1 MPIFKRNHDNPFAS
15 ALWIDQRDAGARIT
29 ALRRNGHISEEDA
42 RMLEHFRTEGFVKL
56 TLDTAQKSIDELV
69 GDLDRLWAEKPV
81 DALYAA
87 GHPFLRPMS
96 LATDEERRPGVRIQ
110 EVQSHSRAARRIYLH
125 PRLHYAATLI
135 LGEPVLAIQS
145 ILFEYGSAQALHRDP
160 VFVPTPVP
168 GHLLAAW
175 IALEDIHPDSGPLR
189 YVPRSHRFPPFE
201 FRPGLYRYDPRL
213 VSEADSQREQEWLVE
228 EMAHEGTAPVT
239 FTPKKGEAFLW
250 HAALYHGGEPIRDQS
265 RTRKSYVVHYSTRR
279 AHKERVLWVSDLEG
293 LKLVRSRQLLR
304 DGEAVGFNN
313 PLAASDRKFGASV
326 PDRLRAFRDRLLRR
340 VGF

>member
-1 MPIFKRNHDNPFAS
+1 MSIFRRTQDNPFAS
-15 ALWIDQRDAGARIT
+15 TLWIDQRDAGARIT

-42 RMLEHFRTEGFVKL
+42 KMLEHFRTEGFVKL
-56 TLDTAQKSIDELV
+56 SLDTAQKSIDELV
-69 GDLDRLWAEKPV
+69 ADVDRLWAEKPP
-81 DALYAA
+81 DALYSA

-96 LATDEERRPGVRIQ
+96 LATDDERRPGVRLQ
-110 EVQSHSRAARRIYLH
+110 EVQAHSRAARRLYLH

-135 LGEPVLAIQS
+135 LGEPVVALQS
-145 ILFEYGSAQALHRDP
+145 ILFEFGSAQALHRDP

-189 YVPRSHRFPPFE
+189 YVPRSHRLPPFE

-213 VSEADSQREQEWLVE
+213 VSEADVQREQEWLAE
-228 EMAHEGTAPVT
+228 EMAHEGTKVVT

-250 HAALYHGGEPIRDQS
+250 HAALYHGGEPIRDPA

-279 AHKERVLWVSDLEG
+279 AHKERVLSINDADG
-293 LKLVRSRQLLR
+293 LKLVRTRQLLR
-304 DGEAVGFNN
+304 DGEAVGFHN
-313 PLAASDRKFGASV
+313 PLASSDRKFGATLS
-326 PDRLRAFRDRLLRR
+326 DRVRNLRDRVLRR
-340 VGF
+340 IGF